1 MTPRKLSESDKQ
13 DILNLYQQPG
23 ETTSTLADRYGVS
36 NTTIGRVL
44 KSLLSEQDYEA
55 LVQQKRTVRPQNS
68 ASEAVN
74 ELPLAVE
81 DVAVAGVEVAPP
93 IDDPQ
98 PSQVELTQPPEPIV
112 TTTPRPVLADP
123 KRRVR
128 KRSTVGDQ
136 ANGEDE
142 NSTESQLQLLDLAT
156 NSAASTSAEVIT
168 PEPKPEAAIAHKAE
182 SEELAELSADLRP
195 SKATAFDDLEED
207 LDDDDDLDDL
217 DEDDLDDEDDD
228 DLDDDEDDDEVSFL
242 GAQLQGTA
250 SVQVLPLAEATIPK
264 TFYLVVDRMAEL
276 ITRPLQ
282 DFGDLGQIP
291 TAETQAKTLPIFD
304 NHRVARRFSKRNQR
318 VIKVPD
324 GRMLHKVGPYLQ
336 AKGITR
342 LLIDGQVYGL

>member
-55 LVQQKRTVRPQNS
+55 LVQQKRTVRPQSS
-68 ASEAVN
+68 AVEAAS

-81 DVAVAGVEVAPP
+81 DVAVAEVEVVPP
-93 IDDPQ
+93 SEPQ
-98 PSQVELTQPPEPIV
+98 SIEVEATQALQPIV
-112 TTTPRPVLADP
+112 TTPRPVLVDP

-128 KRSTVGDQ
+128 KRSAVGAQ

-142 NSTESQLQLLDLAT
+142 NSTESESQLQLLDLAT
-156 NSAASTSAEVIT
+156 HSIGSTSAEVVT
-168 PEPKPEAAIAHKAE
+168 PEPTPEAAIAYQAE
-182 SEELAELSADLRP
+182 SEELAELSADLQS
-195 SKATAFDDLEED
+195 SKTTAFGDLEED
-207 LDDDDDLDDL
+207 LDDDLDDLDD
-217 DEDDLDDEDDD
+217 DLDDD
-228 DLDDDEDDDEVSFL
+228 DLDDDEDDDDLDDEVSFL
-242 GAQLQGTA
+242 GAQLQGT
-250 SVQVLPLAEATIPK
+250 SLVQVLPLAEATIPK
-264 TFYLVVDRMAEL
+264 TFYLVVDRLAEL

-291 TAETQAKTLPIFD
+291 TAEVQAKTLPIFD